1 MAAIFSEPYLI
12 CGLTGALLAAIM
24 LFIIGQRIPHVKGE
38 LVVCYAFAFVFM
50 LIGAHLLF
58 FIVNLPDFRANYG
71 DSIYDIQSFLVAVFN
86 ASSGMVFYGGL
97 FGAIFG
103 VWLFTRI
110 TKGSFRSY
118 MNAAACTFP
127 LMHACGR
134 IGCTLDGCCYG
145 IEYHGIFAIQY
156 TEEHITP
163 GISDHIA
170 DFPRFPVQPMEAAL
184 ELLICIM
191 LVIIYLK
198 KGDKYPII
206 AIYLFSYGIVRFLDE
221 FLRGD
226 KVRGIWGPFSTSQ
239 WIALICVI
247 SVIIYY
253 LRQVLKGRQTAQE

>member
-1 MAAIFSEPYLI
+1 MANLFSEPYLI
-12 CGLTGALLAAIM
+12 CGLTGALLAAVM
-24 LFIIGQRIPHVKGE
+24 LFIIGRRIPHIKGE
-38 LVVCYAFAFVFM
+38 LLVCYVFAFAGM
-50 LIGAHLLF
+50 LLGAHILF
-58 FIVNLPDFRANYG
+58 FIVNLPDFSAKYG
-71 DSIYDIQSFLVAVFN
+71 EQIYDIQSFFAALFN

-103 VWLFTRI
+103 VWLFCRI
-110 TKGSFRSY
+110 SKGSFRSY

-127 LMHACGR
+127 LLHACGR

-156 TEEHITP
+156 TEAHITP

-170 DFPRFPVQPMEAAL
+170 DFPRFPVQPLEAVL

-191 LVIIYLK
+191 LVTIYLK
-198 KGDKYPII
+198 TGDRYPII

-221 FLRGD
+221 YLRGD

-239 WIALICVI
+239 WIALFC
-247 SVIIYY
+247 IIGAAVYY
-253 LRQVLKGRQTAQE
+253 FTRFRSGRQA